1 MMLNNTNKSL
11 SCCKTVYPKTDN
23 KDSKATCMI
32 TRNTTAT
39 NSTYNREIPTSVHK
53 TQGYVLLLTFLIIGA
68 ATLLIAQLANHSS
81 TAYTLATLNSKK
93 KQARYLAL
101 SGIQSAIGMLASQ
114 SSAKESEK
122 EESKKPQA
130 AGQQPAQK
138 NNTNSESQQ
147 NSPQK
152 PKDVTPLNN
161 ALFQTNIWHTI
172 TLDDKKDGI
181 DGSIT
186 FYLSAE
192 SGKIPLNML
201 IDQEKWELSA
211 AGKKITTLLD
221 EKLKQLLPNQSLKNM
236 IEKSIKTRKKP
247 FDDVS
252 QIIDEKNG
260 TAKALEK
267 KLYITPEN
275 TFALTDLFSL
285 EESTTINPLFLSES
299 AMTALGLSKEKQK
312 KEQSAE
318 AIKALKKEI
327 LDLLHRQNIDWKT
340 IWDKG
345 VAPRVGKQYTDISQ
359 SVAELFSKRLEDT
372 TFSLTVRGT
381 YQDVQQSAYAIIGS
395 VVEKG
400 EKDTSK
406 RFFYIK
412 RIYWL

>member
-1 MMLNNTNKSL
+1 MMTLNNSNKSL
-11 SCCKTVYPKTDN
+11 SCSKTVYPQTDN
-23 KDSKATCMI
+23 KKDTKDSK
-32 TRNTTAT
+32 TT
-39 NSTYNREIPTSVHK
+39 SIIEQK

-68 ATLLIAQLANHSS
+68 ATLLITQLANHSS

-101 SGIQSAIGMLASQ
+101 SGIQSAIGILASQ
-114 SSAKESEK
+114 ASAKESEK
-122 EESKKPQA
+122 EESKKSQTA
-130 AGQQPAQK
+130 ASSQKAGQQQTQK
-138 NNTNSESQQ
+138 NNTSNQSGQS
-147 NSPQK
+147 SPQK
-152 PKDVTPLNN
+152 PVDITPLDN
-161 ALFQTNIWHTI
+161 ALFQTNTWHTI

-186 FYLSAE
+186 FYLTAE

-211 AGKKITTLLD
+211 QGKKITTLLD
-221 EKLKQLLPNQSLKNM
+221 EKLKQLLLSQSLKEM
-236 IEKSIKTRKKP
+236 IEKTIKIRKKP

-252 QIIDEKNG
+252 QIIDEKNAS
-260 TAKALEK
+260 AKELEK

-285 EESTTINPLFLSES
+285 EESANVNPLFLSES
-299 AMTALGLSKEKQK
+299 VMIALGFTKEKQK
-312 KEQSAE
+312 KEQSVE

-327 LDLLHRQNIDWKT
+327 IDLLHRQNIDWKT
-340 IWDKG
+340 IWDRG
-345 VAPRVGKQYTDISQ
+345 VAPQAGKQYTDISQ
-359 SVAELFSKRLEDT
+359 SVTELFSKRLEDT

-381 YQDVQQSAYAIIGS
+381 YQDVQQSVYAIIGS

>member
-1 MMLNNTNKSL
+1 
-11 SCCKTVYPKTDN
+11 
-23 KDSKATCMI
+23 MI
-32 TRNTTAT
+32 
-39 NSTYNREIPTSVHK
+39 EQK
-53 TQGYVLLLTFLIIGA
+53 TQGFVLLLTFLIIGA
-68 ATLLIAQLANHSS
+68 ATLLISQLANHSS
-81 TAYTLATLNSKK
+81 TAYTLATLSSKK

-101 SGIQSAIGMLASQ
+101 SGVQSAIGMLASQ
-114 SSAKESEK
+114 ASAKENEK
-122 EESKKPQA
+122 EESKKSQTTASPQK
-130 AGQQPAQK
+130 AGQQTAQK
-138 NNTNSESQQ
+138 NNSSKDSEQ

-152 PKDVTPLNN
+152 PKEITPLDN

-172 TLDDKKDGI
+172 TLDDKKDAI

-201 IDQEKWELSA
+201 IDQEKWGLSDQ
-211 AGKKITTLLD
+211 GKKITTLLD
-221 EKLKQLLPNQSLKNM
+221 EKLKQLLPGQSLKEM
-236 IEKSIKTRKKP
+236 IEKSIKIRKKP

-252 QIIDEKNG
+252 QIIDEKNAS
-260 TAKALEK
+260 AKELEK

-285 EESTTINPLFLSES
+285 EESATINPLFLSES
-299 AMTALGLSKEKQK
+299 VMAALGFSKEKQK
-312 KEQSAE
+312 KEQSAD

-359 SVAELFSKRLEDT
+359 SVTELFSKRLEDT

-381 YQDVQQSAYAIIGS
+381 YQDVQQSVYAIIGS